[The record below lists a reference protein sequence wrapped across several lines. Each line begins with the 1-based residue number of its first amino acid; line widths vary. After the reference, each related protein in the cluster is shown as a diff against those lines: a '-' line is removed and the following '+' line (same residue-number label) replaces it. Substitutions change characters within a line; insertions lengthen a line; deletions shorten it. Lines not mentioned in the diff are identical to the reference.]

1 MIDFKAF
8 KQRLGAII
16 NPPDRLNPDIQP
28 HPEVRRVTHAPLW
41 ILLALGAVFAL
52 GIGFTA
58 YTKAQ
63 HMQQPVKELFKTTPS
78 ESETPDWFAKKQDT
92 GIIAAKQNPLGRSAG
107 ERKKEA
113 FNPNAIELGSASQP
127 TAPLSTDQE
136 VELQGQQQ
144 VEQDTQALVQQ
155 HRSIVQNALGADTT
169 VFQQRESTSSVKG
182 LKEETSK
189 QTGNHSDAAESENYL
204 LQSRVPALSPFEI
217 KAGTVIPSVLIG
229 GINSTLPGQ
238 LIAQVTQN
246 VYDTASGEILLI
258 PQGSR
263 LIGRYDHQIANGQK
277 RVLVVW
283 NRLIYPDASS
293 VTLNGMSGVDTG
305 GYAGFADK
313 TDMHFWP
320 TFRNALL
327 LSTISAGVQLS
338 QPRATNGNAY
348 SSNQVAAGALG
359 QQMNQVGMNTI
370 GKTTNQA
377 PTLTIRPGYLFD
389 VLVNQD
395 MILPPWENHEG
406 PA

>member
-28 HPEVRRVTHAPLW
+28 HPEVHRVTHAPLW
-41 ILLALGAVFAL
+41 ILLALGLVFAL

-63 HMQQPVKELFKTTPS
+63 HTQSSAKALFKTELS
-78 ESETPDWFAKKQDT
+78 QSETPDWFAKKQNT
-92 GIIAAKQNPLGRSAG
+92 GIIAAKPKTLEVATG
-107 ERKKEA
+107 ERKKDA
-113 FNPNAIELGSASQP
+113 LDPNALELGP
-127 TAPLSTDQE
+127 TAPFSSTRE
-136 VELQGQQQ
+136 AELQGQQQ
-144 VEQDTQALVQQ
+144 IEQDKETLVQQ

-169 VFQQRESTSSVKG
+169 VFQPRESTSNVKTS
-182 LKEETSK
+182 KEENSNP
-189 QTGNHSDAAESENYL
+189 TGNHSDAAESENYL
-204 LQSRVPALSPFEI
+204 LHTRTPALSPFEI
-217 KAGTVIPSVLIG
+217 KAGTVIPSVLMG

-277 RVLVVW
+277 RVFVVW

-293 VTLNGMSGVDTG
+293 VTLNGMTGVDTS
-305 GYAGFADK
+305 GYAGFADQ

-327 LSTISAGVQLS
+327 LSTISAAVQLS

-370 GKTTNQA
+370 GHTTNQA

-395 MILPPWENHEG
+395 MILPPWEKHED